1 MESLSG
7 AEVSGLP
14 LSRARGNRRRHRV
27 ELLQQRTAQ
36 HIRDALAVEG
46 LDVRIGVH
54 VAEVEARG
62 DDVAGLGVHIAAR
75 IMSAAAAGEILV
87 SATIPA
93 VAVGGDAEYEPRGQ
107 HTLKGVPGRW
117 DLFAAVE
124 KQDAAADG
132 G

>member
-1 MESLSG
+1 M
-7 AEVSGLP
+7 
-14 LSRARGNRRRHRV
+14 
-27 ELLQQRTAQ
+27 
-36 HIRDALAVEG
+36 
-46 LDVRIGVH
+46 RIGIH

-75 IMSAAAAGEILV
+75 IMSAAAPGEILV

-124 KQDAAADG
+124 Q
-132 G
+132 